1 MPVALSEKNH
11 YRVVVMAPPGT
22 ELDPLLVD
30 DILQA
35 AHRRRVVSKFDSGRG
50 QVCWFEGPVM
60 AALDQVREDIIR
72 RARMVTG
79 RDR

>member
-1 MPVALSEKNH
+1 MTASARAEKH
-11 YRVVVMAPPGT
+11 FHVIVMAPPGT
-22 ELDPLLVD
+22 TLDPLQVD

-60 AALDQVREDIIR
+60 AALDELREDIIR
-72 RARMVTG
+72 RAQRLQV
-79 RDR
+79 